1 MQTENPPRL
10 LALAPADRAD
20 LLLIAL
26 PNAALR
32 EACRR
37 LGLTFPG
44 YRLERVQ
51 PAVMADHLAEVY
63 EESGEDAATIDG
75 IMDEHCPLPFTIPED
90 LIPRARIPSR
100 LVELMTRL
108 AGAEPE
114 STLVALLWR
123 LFGHPVESV
132 RTAAASALRN
142 RLDLYDQMAR
152 ESPEGEVGQ
161 TEAPKGQEENRPS
174 AAMAGL
180 RRQLKEAESKAGRLS
195 ADLEAVRRQLTTERA
210 QGAQKDERLSR
221 LKRDLERAQTDL
233 RAAREAK
240 AALEAERDRD
250 TRALLRQ
257 RESEV
262 EDLRREMARMESE
275 LQEAHRREADH
286 VSQLRSLETQPRPPT
301 PVRQETPA
309 AAAEPAPSFQLPEF
323 TEEFYESIEG
333 WDDRTLRTTFEKVLL
348 LANDFTHPSLDA
360 KPMQGAPGLYR
371 IKIGSDVRLF
381 YRRKS
386 PRGIEILGLIDREN
400 LDRYIRQYKRRA
412 HA

>member
-10 LALAPADRAD
+10 LPLARADRAD

-26 PNAALR
+26 SNAALR
-32 EACRR
+32 EACRQ

-63 EESGEDAATIDG
+63 EESGEDAATIDR
-75 IMDEHCPLPFTIPED
+75 IMEEYCPLPFTIPED
-90 LIPRARIPSR
+90 MIPAGRIPGR
-100 LVELMTRL
+100 MVELMTRL
-108 AGAEPE
+108 AGSEPE
-114 STLVALLWR
+114 PTLMALLWR

-132 RTAAASALRN
+132 RSAAASALRN
-142 RLDLYDQMAR
+142 RLDLYDQLAR
-152 ESPEGEVGQ
+152 EAPEEDGGQPDAPADQEQKSP
-161 TEAPKGQEENRPS
+161 P
-174 AAMAGL
+174 AALAGL
-180 RRQLKEAESKAGRLS
+180 RRQLKDAESKAGRLS
-195 ADLEAVRRQLTTERA
+195 ADLEAVRRQLTAERS

-221 LKRDLERAQTDL
+221 LKRDLEQTQTDL
-233 RAAREAK
+233 RATREAK

-250 TRALLRQ
+250 TRALLRR
-257 RESEV
+257 REAEV
-262 EDLRREMARMESE
+262 EDLKREIARMESD
-275 LQEAHRREADH
+275 LHEAHRREADY
-286 VSQLRSLETQPRPPT
+286 VSQLRSLEAPPRPSP
-301 PVRQETPA
+301 PVPQEAPA
-309 AAAEPAPSFQLPEF
+309 TAAEPASSFHVPEF
-323 TEEFYESIEG
+323 TEEFYESIES

-360 KPMQGAPGLYR
+360 KLMQGAPGLYR

-400 LDRYIRQYKRRA
+400 LDRYIRQYKRRT